1 MVIQS
6 LPLNPQWEAQ
16 QLPDALPHG
25 QGVKA
30 LQEVLRRA
38 GARPVDRQQW
48 LQQRREGWLGKLTEL
63 CHTIEHNWLAPM
75 VAEGQLQ
82 TNPLKVALNEQLIGS
97 YEAPGL
103 LIEIG
108 TSVVR
113 LEPKGTMVIGAAGR
127 VDLQGPGGLAT
138 LILNSPDF
146 PQKPFP
152 ACQFN
157 WQFVARSPRI
167 QLIPLNADS
176 FADALL
182 QVAGLI
188 TD

>member
-1 MVIQS
+1 MAIQP
-6 LPLNPQWEAQ
+6 LPSSPQWEAK
-16 QLPDALPHG
+16 QLPDTLPHG
-25 QGVKA
+25 QDVKA

-38 GARPVDRQQW
+38 GAPPVDRQQW

-63 CHTIEHNWLAPM
+63 CHTIEHDWLEPM
-75 VAEGQLQ
+75 VADGQLLI
-82 TNPLKVALNEQLIGS
+82 TPLKVALNEQLIGP

-108 TSVVR
+108 ASVVR
-113 LEPKGTMVIGAAGR
+113 LEPKGTIVIGAAGR

-157 WQFVARSPRI
+157 WQFVARSLHI
-167 QLIPLNADS
+167 QQVPFNADS

-182 QVAGLI
+182 QVAGLV
-188 TD
+188 TT